1 MKIIVK
7 GTSYDAV
14 GPEQAPL
21 SLLMR
26 LKTETGIGMADID
39 KMSKA
44 SKPVDGTETAAA
56 DQDAA
61 LIILGITI
69 WLSMNVAG
77 DKVSFDD
84 ATSCTLTDIE
94 IVEEPGDPGAAAVDP
109 TVPEMPLVSPG
120 SVADGNSEPVPA
132 GM

>member
-1 MKIIVK
+1 MKIVVK

-26 LKTETGIGMADID
+26 LKTETGIGMADIE

-44 SKPVDGTETAAA
+44 SKPVDGVDVAAA

-94 IVEEPGDPGAAAVDP
+94 IVAEPGDPGAEVDP
-109 TVPEMPLVSPG
+109 TIPEMPPVSPV

>member
-14 GPEQAPL
+14 SPEQAPL
-21 SLLMR
+21 SLLMQ
-26 LKTETGIGMADID
+26 LKIETGIGMADMD

-44 SKPVDGTETAAA
+44 EG

-61 LIILGITI
+61 LVILGITL

-77 DKVSFDD
+77 SKVSFDD

-94 IVEEPGDPGAAAVDP
+94 IVEEPGDPGVAVDP
-109 TVPEMPLVSPG
+109 TVPEMPSVSPV
-120 SVADGNSEPVPA
+120 SVADENNAPVNV